1 MVRLLVNSRLLV
13 VKSGGSQKLYASF
26 VLCRGLAPL
35 TPHCSRINCSFLF
48 LALYSPLHLPS
59 IEFLCTLKIFY
70 LTFSETFLLSLLPT
84 HSPHTTLPKSFAVAS
99 TQPPTQD
106 SWSNQIFN
114 RGLCSCSM
122 VILGISKIQAPK
134 LSHFIKLSIYSSTS
148 LGHNCIP
155 SNSGQQPFSSS
166 FVKLRKLTLPP
177 GIISEPSFS
186 SPRAIPSK
194 LQVQSS

>member
-1 MVRLLVNSRLLV
+1 MQGFGTPDPHIVQESTVVFFFWHYILLYICLALSF
-13 VKSGGSQKLYASF
+13 F
-26 VLCRGLAPL
+26 VLW
-35 TPHCSRINCSFLF
+35 NF
-48 LALYSPLHLPS
+48 YV
-59 IEFLCTLKIFY
+59 Y
-70 LTFSETFLLSLLPT
+70 LTFFETFLLSLLPT
-84 HSPHTTLPKSFAVAS
+84 HSPHSNLSKSFAVAS

-106 SWSNQIFN
+106 SWSNQIVN

-134 LSHFIKLSIYSSTS
+134 FSHFIKLSVYSSAS

-155 SNSGQQPFSSS
+155 SNSWQQPLSSS

-186 SPRAIPSK
+186 SPCAIPSK